1 MGLLRRRWGM
11 HIWGV
16 VEMYPP
22 ADETI
27 LDIGK
32 ERLMPTEGGEGTRQ
46 FLQQL
51 GPVMDYVLGVA

>member
-1 MGLLRRRWGM
+1 
-11 HIWGV
+11 
-16 VEMYPP
+16 MYPP
-22 ADETI
+22 GEETI

-51 GPVMDYVLGVA
+51 GPLMDFVLGVA